1 MLSPQPVL
9 ELNDFVYDLVGDAA
23 VVGVEREDRLTRS
36 CGREQ
41 AAAV

>member
-9 ELNDFVYDLVGDAA
+9 ELDDFVYDLVGDAL
-23 VVGVEREDRLTRS
+23 VVGVEQEDRLAGKRR
-36 CGREQ
+36 REQ